1 MIKQRIYNFALF
13 NTPKIH
19 SIHNTYSAR
28 AFFSP
33 QGSWLASTR
42 SKILIQRATRRFI
55 HVLFSSMSL
64 CKRVHLRSDSHGPLT
79 LQARLL
85 AHFQTQLTAC
95 CCQSA
100 SKWRLL
106 FGNWEWNY
114 VEWNRDRVTAECE
127 IVNRVNVVRYKIG
140 MLRETGSFGTCS
152 CSQNRRWGYAAS
164 ASSHHTLPYHSSSSG
179 SVEIIMEKVG

>member
-55 HVLFSSMSL
+55 HVLFSSMLL

-85 AHFQTQLTAC
+85 AHFKLSSPPAAVRVPQNGAFFLEIEN
-95 CCQSA
+95 
-100 SKWRLL
+100 
-106 FGNWEWNY
+106 GIVWNG
-114 VEWNRDRVTAECE
+114 
-127 IVNRVNVVRYKIG
+127 I
-140 MLRETGSFGTCS
+140 ETG
-152 CSQNRRWGYAAS
+152 
-164 ASSHHTLPYHSSSSG
+164 
-179 SVEIIMEKVG
+179 